1 MTKISS
7 GKILVVEDEVVIAM
21 RLQQRLTSLGF
32 DIVGVA
38 YSGEEAVETARDLKP
53 DLILMDIMIPGRLDG
68 IEAAKAIKVELNI
81 PVIFLTAFS
90 EDKVIERAREAQP
103 YGYILKPFQDREIKA
118 TVEIALYKK
127 EIEEKLQK
135 AHDELE
141 QRVEERTF
149 ELKKALKSVKH
160 SEQELSSHKM
170 ELVQLNK
177 ELMETNQAVSVL
189 ARNIDKKKE
198 DLEKKIFKMCNSKL
212 LPILKRLQ
220 KDVYCQK
227 RQADLEVLISYI
239 DEIIHDST
247 FYHDIDSHLS
257 DQELRVALMIK
268 NGLTSQQIADM
279 LCISLYTVKTHRK
292 NIRKKLKIDNSNV
305 NLVSYLKS
313 KLKDRDQS

>member
-1 MTKISS
+1 MTKKNA
-7 GKILVVEDEVVIAM
+7 GKLLVVEDEVVIAM

-32 DIVGVA
+32 DVVGVA

-53 DLILMDIMIPGRLDG
+53 DLILMDIMIPGSLDG
-68 IEAAKAIKVELNI
+68 IEAAKIIKVELDI

-127 EIEEKLQK
+127 EIEEKLRK
-135 AHDELE
+135 AHNELE
-141 QRVEERTF
+141 QRVKERTF
-149 ELKKALKSVKH
+149 ELNEALNSVKN
-160 SEQELSSHKM
+160 SEQELSHRKL
-170 ELVQLNK
+170 ELEQLNK

-198 DLEKKIFKMCNSKL
+198 DLEKRIFNMCNGKL

-220 KDVYCQK
+220 KDAFCQK
-227 RQADLEVLISYI
+227 RQADLELVINYLN
-239 DEIIHDST
+239 EIIHGST
-247 FYHDIDSHLS
+247 FYHNIDSQLS
-257 DQELRVALMIK
+257 DQELRVTLMIK
-268 NGLTSQQIADM
+268 NGLTSQQIADL

-292 NIRKKLKIDNSNV
+292 NIRKKLKIDNTDI
-305 NLVSYLKS
+305 NLISYLKS
-313 KLKDRDQS
+313 KLKDQN